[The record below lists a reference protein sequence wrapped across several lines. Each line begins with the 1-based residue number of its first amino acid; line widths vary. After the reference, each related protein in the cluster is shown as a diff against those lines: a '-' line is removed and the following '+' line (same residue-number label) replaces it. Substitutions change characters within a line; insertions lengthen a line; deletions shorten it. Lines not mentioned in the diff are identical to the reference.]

1 MILDDYNVANKA
13 LGCFQTHSDLVGWKI
28 NHAAATGEYIFFTLA
43 AWVFSKPE
51 DDKALPTTG

>member
-43 AWVFSKPE
+43 AWVFFQ
-51 DDKALPTTG
+51 TRR